1 MPKEYPRSQ
10 RVGDQLQRELALLIQ
25 RELKDPRV
33 NMVSVTAVQVSK
45 DLAHARVFITSLKD
59 ENHDAAVEALNHAA
73 GFLRH
78 ELGKSLRMRAIPAL
92 KFQYDETV
100 QHGMHMNELIKEGL
114 AKGVNEDPEDEAD
127 GQA

>member
-1 MPKEYPRSQ
+1 MPKEFPRSQ

-25 RELKDPRV
+25 REVKDPRV
-33 NMVSVTAVQVSK
+33 NMVSVTAVKVSR
-45 DLAHARVFITSLKD
+45 DLGHARVYITSLKD

-92 KFQYDETV
+92 KFEYDETV
-100 QHGMHMNELIKEGL
+100 EHGMHMNDLINEGL
-114 AKGVNEDPEDEAD
+114 AKGVNDDPADE
-127 GQA
+127 GEQ